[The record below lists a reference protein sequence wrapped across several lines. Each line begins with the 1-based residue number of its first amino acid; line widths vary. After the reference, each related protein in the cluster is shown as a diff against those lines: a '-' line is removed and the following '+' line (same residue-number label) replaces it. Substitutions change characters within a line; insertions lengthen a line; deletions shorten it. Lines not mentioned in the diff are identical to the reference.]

1 MVERTML
8 SVVRLFEL
16 ESYEEKEVVEIKVKV
31 ASVENKVGA
40 RKWKAGRK
48 GRGKGTAD

>member
-1 MVERTML
+1 MK
-8 SVVRLFEL
+8 
-16 ESYEEKEVVEIKVKV
+16 EKEVVEIKVKV

-40 RKWKAGRK
+40 MKRKWEAGHK